1 MPKYVLAPVPFSDTR
16 GASPPPPPPSPPSPL
31 HCKLRADLACLGA
44 RNAALYSRCA
54 MRLEEMQRRVVHED
68 APSRAS
74 ALTRSA
80 SLPNLSAALGGTFG
94 ACSL

>member
-1 MPKYVLAPVPFSDTR
+1 MPKYVLTPVPFSDTR
-16 GASPPPPPPSPPSPL
+16 GASPPPPPPSPL
-31 HCKLRADLACLGA
+31 HCRLRADLACLGA

-54 MRLEEMQRRVVHED
+54 MRLEEMQRCVVHED
-68 APSRAS
+68 APSRAN

-80 SLPNLSAALGGTFG
+80 SLPNLSAALGGTFE